1 MKFSRGIIIFFVFS
15 TISVFSQSK
24 VTYLFSYFKNNG
36 EDGMH
41 LAYSFDGESFTA
53 LNNDMP
59 LIKPQIGKDKLMR
72 DPSITRGPDGTFHL
86 VWTSGWNDRCIGY
99 ANSKD
104 LINWSKQDS
113 IFVME
118 KEQTAKNCWAPEIF
132 YDSVT
137 SQFIIIWAT
146 TIPAKFPET
155 QVSCDGGNN
164 HRLYYVTSK
173 DMKRFSE
180 TKLFYDP
187 GFNCIDGFIA
197 KDGNRYVLVL
207 KDETCTDNTKGT
219 VAAKN
224 LRIAF
229 ADSVKGPYGNLTGV
243 INTGADW
250 VEGPSLIKIGS
261 TWFLYYDIYTKGRYG
276 IRKSKDLINWT
287 MGTDNMVKP
296 SGARHGT
303 VFAVTGFI
311 LDKNEPTG
319 FRWEKTCVMERST
332 KEKNIFSLGDDNIFY
347 ECKKVQV
354 YTIHGKK
361 VAYVKHFSLD
371 KALLE
376 FRKRL
381 SSLPPTI
388 LISYTD
394 NGKRKIFPHIKN

>member
-1 MKFSRGIIIFFVFS
+1 MKFTIGIIIFFTFS
-15 TISVFSQSK
+15 TISVFSKSK

-59 LIKPQIGKDKLMR
+59 LIKPQIGKDKLMQ

-113 IFVME
+113 IFVMKNE
-118 KEQTAKNCWAPEIF
+118 PKAKNCWAPEIF

-146 TIPAKFPET
+146 TIPGEFPET

-173 DMKRFSE
+173 DMKTFSE

-224 LRIAF
+224 L
-229 ADSVKGPYGNLTGV
+229 SYC
-243 INTGADW
+243 
-250 VEGPSLIKIGS
+250 
-261 TWFLYYDIYTKGRYG
+261 
-276 IRKSKDLINWT
+276 IR
-287 MGTDNMVKP
+287 
-296 SGARHGT
+296 R
-303 VFAVTGFI
+303 F
-311 LDKNEPTG
+311 
-319 FRWEKTCVMERST
+319 CERT
-332 KEKNIFSLGDDNIFY
+332 LW
-347 ECKKVQV
+347 
-354 YTIHGKK
+354 
-361 VAYVKHFSLD
+361 
-371 KALLE
+371 
-376 FRKRL
+376 
-381 SSLPPTI
+381 
-388 LISYTD
+388 
-394 NGKRKIFPHIKN
+394 